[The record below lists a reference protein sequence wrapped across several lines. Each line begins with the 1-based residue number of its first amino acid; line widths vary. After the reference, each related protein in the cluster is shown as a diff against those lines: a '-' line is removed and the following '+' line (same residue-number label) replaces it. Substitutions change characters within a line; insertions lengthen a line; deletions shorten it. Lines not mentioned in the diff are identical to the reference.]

1 MQPHPR
7 DIQRIARD
15 GLRKCAFIH
24 RQRTPARGKEQDKD
38 QRAFHAQ
45 TVGESRGTIKGNFRG
60 DGGGV
65 RVRDGCVRG
74 GQGHMGRVTRGGRGR
89 VGYHPPY
96 VGWVQPTK
104 APSPHKPDNYWM

>member
-45 TVGESRGTIKGNFRG
+45 TVGESGAAIKGNFRG
-60 DGGGV
+60 GGRSCGV
-65 RVRDGCVRG
+65 RVGCA
-74 GQGHMGRVTRGGRGR
+74 GRSGTRGLGTRGLSPTLRR
-89 VGYHPPY
+89 VGATHQYPITTQT
-96 VGWVQPTK
+96 G
-104 APSPHKPDNYWM
+104 